1 MNYDKKPMMM
11 MKFVYLLFLILIFP
25 TAKAQEALSL
35 ESAVNMALKN
45 NFDILVADKSAAISK
60 VNNTPGNAGMLPSV
74 AVIGSG
80 NYSLNNRIQKNV
92 DGSSVTSP
100 SLSTSSVTA
109 GAELT
114 WTLFDG
120 GKMFVTKSKLS
131 EIQALGEI
139 QFRDKVLQTMFSVI
153 TAYYDVVRQ
162 KQQLISINEVLNY
175 NKDRVKI
182 SQAGY
187 NAGSLIKT
195 DLLQAKIDL
204 NVTLENLINQQFAI
218 IEAKKTLNQLL
229 GQSSES
235 VYEIS
240 DSIPLNYT
248 PNKTELIQKLNS
260 SNTSILSFQKQIDIA
275 GLAIKEFKSGYL
287 PNVGFR
293 AGYYFSQ
300 STNTNAS
307 IAQSRTLGPQ
317 VGGSLVIPLFSA
329 GENNRKV
336 AVAKLESASAEF
348 DLQNIKLQVN
358 TLLEN
363 TLTDF
368 ENQQRLFEIESEN
381 NELALENIKIS
392 LERLRLGQS
401 TSLEVHIAQEDYV
414 QSNTRLI
421 NFRFN
426 LKLAETKLKQLI
438 SNL

>member
-1 MNYDKKPMMM
+1 M
-11 MKFVYLLFLILIFP
+11 
-25 TAKAQEALSL
+25 
-35 ESAVNMALKN
+35 
-45 NFDILVADKSAAISK
+45 
-60 VNNTPGNAGMLPSV
+60 
-74 AVIGSG
+74 
-80 NYSLNNRIQKNV
+80 
-92 DGSSVTSP
+92 
-100 SLSTSSVTA
+100 STSSVTA